1 MQDAG
6 GLIYADGMVTDPAV
20 GPPTS
25 QPLTTRRELLMT
37 ALAAGF
43 ALAVRPVSAS
53 TITTSDAGLVAG
65 EIHVPA
71 RDGRDIPGYRARPA
85 VRSGT
90 TRPAPAILVVSEIFG
105 VHEHIRDVCRRF
117 AHAGY
122 CAVAPELFLRQ
133 GDVAA
138 LKDIGDI
145 MAKVVSKVPDA
156 QVFSDLDDTLAWIAA
171 GREGDAARAAITGF
185 CWGGRITWLY
195 AAHRPKLRAA
205 IAWYG
210 RLAGEPNAL
219 QPENPFDAA
228 AALTVPVLGLYGGQ
242 DQGIPLD
249 SVERMRGALA
259 NGHSGSE
266 IVVYPD
272 APHAFHADYRASYRE
287 DAAKDGWAR
296 ALAWLAAHGLAP
308 SA

>member
-1 MQDAG
+1 MPTDHGADAP
-6 GLIYADGMVTDPAV
+6 I
-20 GPPTS
+20 S
-25 QPLTTRRELLMT
+25 QPLATRREVLLT

-43 ALAVRPVSAS
+43 ALAVRPVSAT
-53 TITTSDAGLVAG
+53 TIATSDSGLVAG
-65 EIHVPA
+65 EIRIPA
-71 RDGRDIPGYRARPA
+71 RDGGSIPAYRARPA
-85 VRSGT
+85 ARSAAAH
-90 TRPAPAILVVSEIFG
+90 PAPVVLVVSEIFG
-105 VHEHIRDVCRRF
+105 VHEHIRDVCRRL

-138 LKDIGDI
+138 LTDVGDI
-145 MAKVVSKVPDA
+145 IAKVVSKVPDA

-171 GREGDAARAAITGF
+171 AGEGDVQRAAITGF

-195 AAHRPKLRAA
+195 AEHRPKLLAG

-219 QPENPFDAA
+219 QPENPLDAA
-228 AALTVPVLGLYGGQ
+228 AALTVPVLGLYGGK

-259 NGHSGSE
+259 GGRSGSE

-272 APHAFHADYRASYRE
+272 AGHAFHADYRPSYRE

-296 ALAWLAAHGLAP
+296 ALAWLAAHGAAPLA
-308 SA
+308 

>member
-1 MQDAG
+1 
-6 GLIYADGMVTDPAV
+6 MVTDPAD
-20 GPPTS
+20 PPAIRL
-25 QPLTTRRELLMT
+25 LTTRRELLVT

-43 ALAVRPVSAS
+43 ALAVRPVSAT
-53 TITTSDAGLVAG
+53 TITTSDAGLAAG
-65 EIHVPA
+65 EIRIPA
-71 RDGRDIPGYRARPA
+71 RDGGNIPGYRARPA
-85 VRSGT
+85 ARSGT

-105 VHEHIRDVCRRF
+105 VHEHIRDVCRRL

-133 GDVAA
+133 GDVVAMT
-138 LKDIGDI
+138 DVGEIV
-145 MAKVVSKVPDA
+145 AKVVSQVPDA
-156 QVFSDLDDTLAWIAA
+156 QVFADLDDTLAWIAA
-171 GREGDAARAAITGF
+171 DREGDPERTAVTGF

-210 RLAGEPNAL
+210 RLAGDPSAL
-219 QPENPFDAA
+219 QPEQPLDVAA
-228 AALTVPVLGLYGGQ
+228 SLTVPVLGLYGGR

-272 APHAFHADYRASYRE
+272 ASHAFHADYRASYRE
-287 DAAKDGWAR
+287 DAARDGWAR
-296 ALAWLAAHGLAP
+296 ALAWLAAHGGAP